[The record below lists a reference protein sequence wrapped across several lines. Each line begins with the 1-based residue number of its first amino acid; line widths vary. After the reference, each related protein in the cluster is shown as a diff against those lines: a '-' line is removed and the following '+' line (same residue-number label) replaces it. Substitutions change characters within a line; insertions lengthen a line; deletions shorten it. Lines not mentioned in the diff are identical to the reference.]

1 MEKETDAEQGWF
13 SDYSDSTFDGDE
25 YDSELD
31 EEYID
36 EISEDWYDYDEEYYE
51 EDDDCQSC
59 ETTSDRAG
67 RPLNSD
73 FSVLV
78 AKKSVSVVLQF
89 TVIYR

>member
-36 EISEDWYDYDEEYYE
+36 EISEDWYDYDEEHYE
-51 EDDDCQSC
+51 EDDDWY
-59 ETTSDRAG
+59 EYLFRLMYWDTDDESDE
-67 RPLNSD
+67 SE
-73 FSVLV
+73 VEE
-78 AKKSVSVVLQF
+78 
-89 TVIYR
+89 